1 MMYQNALIGLCAAAS
16 CLACASPVLSQSYYV
31 QLDGGAVFREDD
43 DFDGG
48 GDIEYDVGG
57 VFGGRV
63 GVHVSDAVRV
73 ELDVAYSEND
83 VDEIAGANLGGPG
96 LEADVAAVT
105 FGVGAYVDI
114 GELGALTPYLG
125 AGIGGAYRELDTDFG
140 SDDEDTGLA
149 AHGEV
154 GLSFDV
160 TPNIA
165 VVPHYRYV
173 WLGEVND
180 EEAFAHWLRL
190 GLRWSP

>member
-1 MMYQNALIGLCAAAS
+1 MKSRNALIALCAAAS
-16 CLACASPVLSQSYYV
+16 CLAFAPPVLAQSYYV

-48 GDIEYDVGG
+48 GDIEYDVGE

-63 GVHVSDAVRV
+63 GVHLGNGIRV

-83 VDEIAGANLGGPG
+83 VDELGGVDLA

-105 FGVGAYVDI
+105 FGVGAYVDV
-114 GELGALTPYLG
+114 GQLGALTPYLG

-154 GLSFDV
+154 GLSLDI

>member
-1 MMYQNALIGLCAAAS
+1 MIRQKLLIGLCAAAS
-16 CLACASPVLSQSYYV
+16 YLACVFPVLSQSYYV

-43 DFDGG
+43 DLDG

-73 ELDVAYSEND
+73 ELDLAYSEND
-83 VDEIAGANLGGPG
+83 VDELAGTNLGGPG
-96 LEADVAAVT
+96 IEADVAAVT

-154 GLSFDV
+154 GLSFDI
-160 TPNIA
+160 TPHIA

-180 EEAFAHWLRL
+180 DEAFAHWLRL